1 MPDDD
6 VGALKTD
13 QKGYIT
19 ECKRANFM
27 FVKDGRI
34 MLPDRSAALH
44 GISMVTVLELAE
56 SMGIPVDEGRY
67 STSDVYA
74 AGGAYI

>member
-1 MPDDD
+1 
-6 VGALKTD
+6 
-13 QKGYIT
+13 
-19 ECKRANFM
+19 
-27 FVKDGRI
+27 
-34 MLPDRSAALH
+34 MLPDRSAALP
-44 GISMVTVLELAE
+44 GISMATVLELAE

>member
-1 MPDDD
+1 MPEDD
-6 VGALKTD
+6 VWAPKTD
-13 QKGYIT
+13 QKNYIT
-19 ECKRANFM
+19 ECTRANFM

-34 MLPDRSAALH
+34 MLLGRSEALP
-44 GISMVTVLELAE
+44 GISMATVLELAE